1 MIRQLS
7 VKDATQLQVI
17 NEKSLGYAITLEEC
31 QKHLEAVLKNDD
43 HILIGYTD
51 EMTDLVIGYCHM
63 QLYQTT
69 YAPTVYNILGLAV
82 LPGYQRRG
90 IGGQLMRAI
99 EEIAKKNNINYIR
112 LNSGNSRKEAHAFY
126 QHLGYKSDKIQKRFL
141 KELR

>member
-1 MIRQLS
+1 
-7 VKDATQLQVI
+7 
-17 NEKSLGYAITLEEC
+17 
-31 QKHLEAVLKNDD
+31 
-43 HILIGYTD
+43 
-51 EMTDLVIGYCHM
+51 M

-82 LPGYQRRG
+82 LPDYQRRG